1 MAPLQRENENSINRL
16 GLSIMTANAADAVWQ
31 KLDKDLKE
39 YGDKVQL
46 AKTQFDG
53 LSDSIT
59 KFGAQLEEA
68 QAREEKINDML
79 QSFMAKID
87 AVSDQNWDAVAG
99 KFSPEP
105 SSALQTPTQHM
116 PTSPTYRQRSP
127 SEQSRL
133 KLASLSANDDAG
145 DAKPSVETSYGGS
158 NSSIN
163 VSSANKGKVHI
174 HRSGSVTIEMDPDK
188 SSAEQRG

>member
-1 MAPLQRENENSINRL
+1 
-16 GLSIMTANAADAVWQ
+16 MTANAADAVWQ

-68 QAREEKINDML
+68 QAREQKINDML

-116 PTSPTYRQRSP
+116 PTSPTYRQQQGLSP
-127 SEQSRL
+127 SEHSRL

-145 DAKPSVETSYGGS
+145 DKKPSVESGDGDNRRS

-163 VSSANKGKVHI
+163 IGSANKGKVHI

-188 SSAEQRG
+188 SNAE